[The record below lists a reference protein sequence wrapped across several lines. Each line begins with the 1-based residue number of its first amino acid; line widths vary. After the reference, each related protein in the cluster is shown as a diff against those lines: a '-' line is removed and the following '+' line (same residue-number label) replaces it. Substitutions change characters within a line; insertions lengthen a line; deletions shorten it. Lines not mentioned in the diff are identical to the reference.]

1 MQELSYEEVFGNMF
15 GSMFQTLA
23 IFLIFFLVIVIA
35 VYIVVGIFL
44 NKFNKLVYGKG
55 TPMAFIP
62 FANVYLLGK
71 LTVNKVVGLLLVF
84 VPILTATFT
93 TNINGIENT
102 YTLLPVDISSK
113 VSIITNIVTFGLF
126 IYAIFLYFK
135 LKKDKEKVIYVSH
148 KENRLLER
156 NKESAMIEN
165 LINNKDNATSSL
177 NSESYKNNVNN
188 NINNAR
194 NESVVINSTNAQNVS
209 NTSDLNVSNS
219 KEFDDFMNL
228 YNNKDN

>member
-156 NKESAMIEN
+156 NKESAMIEK

>member
-219 KEFDDFMNL
+219 KKFDDFMNL

>member
-1 MQELSYEEVFGNMF
+1 MQEVSYEEVFGNMF

-23 IFLIFFLVIVIA
+23 IFLIVFLVIVIA

-84 VPILTATFT
+84 VPILTGTFT

-135 LKKDKEKVIYVSH
+135 LKKDKEKGIYVCH
-148 KENRLLER
+148 KENRPLER
-156 NKESAMIEN
+156 NKESAVIEN